1 MADDELSSPS
11 SITNRIQKTTALV
24 EQMTPTTGT
33 FMQMPERVHLD
44 EATRTDNYGRFVL
57 QPLEEGYGTTIGNAF
72 RRVLLASIPGSAI
85 SAVKIDGVLHEF
97 QTIPGV
103 TEDMAEIVLNL
114 KEIRLKQIDK
124 KSVSVSFSVSGPGMF
139 TGADIQKATEDFE
152 ILNPEHHIATLSEG
166 VTLQVEL
173 RIGRGKGYILA
184 EDQVVGDAPVGMIP
198 IDSIFTP
205 VLNVRY
211 QVEPTRVGQK
221 TDYEKLTLEIT
232 TDGSI
237 TPEESLASAAKI
249 LRDHIQ
255 LFLNFDAEEA
265 QIQEEEETKEA
276 EFNRVRRILN
286 TPVDELELS
295 VRSHNCL
302 KAANIHT
309 ISDLV
314 SRQESEMLKFR
325 NFGRKSLTELTEII
339 ENFGLTFGM
348 DVEKYLKE
356 EKES

>member
-1 MADDELSSPS
+1 MMWSDF
-11 SITNRIQKTTALV
+11 QKPKKLDYDPETL
-24 EQMTPTTGT
+24 TP
-33 FMQMPERVHLD
+33 
-44 EATRTDNYGRFVL
+44 NYGRFTA
-57 QPLEEGYGTTIGNAF
+57 QPFERGFGTTIGNAF
-72 RRVLLASIPGSAI
+72 RRVLLASLPGSAI
-85 SAVKIDGVLHEF
+85 TAVKIEGVLHEF
-97 QTIPGV
+97 QTIQGV

-114 KEIRLKQIDK
+114 KEIRLKQIDRK
-124 KSVSVSFSVSGPGMF
+124 ATKINFSVKGPGQV
-139 TGADIQKATEDFE
+139 TGADIQGASSEFE
-152 ILNPEHHIATLSEG
+152 ILNQDHHIATLSDG
-166 VTLQVEL
+166 VTLQFEL
-173 RIGRGKGYILA
+173 HIGRGKGYVLA
-184 EDQVVGDAPVGMIP
+184 EDQVIEEAPVGMIP

-237 TPEESLASAAKI
+237 SPEESLASAAKI
-249 LRDHIQ
+249 LRDHVQ

-265 QIQEEEETKEA
+265 QIQEEEESREA
-276 EFNRVRRILN
+276 EFNRVRRILT

-325 NFGRKSLTELTEII
+325 NFGRKSLQELAQVLE
-339 ENFGLTFGM
+339 ERGLHFGM
-348 DVEKYLKE
+348 DVDKYLE
-356 EKES
+356 RT

>member
-1 MADDELSSPS
+1 MSTAQTEQ
-11 SITNRIQKTTALV
+11 TNQ
-24 EQMTPTTGT
+24 TPGT
-33 FMQMPERVHLD
+33 FIQMPERVQLD
-44 EATRTDNYGRFVL
+44 ESTRNESYGRFVL

-85 SAVKIDGVLHEF
+85 TAVKIEGVLHEF

-114 KEIRLKQIDK
+114 KEIRLKQIDRK
-124 KSVSVSFSVSGPGMF
+124 ATKISFSVEGPGTV
-139 TGADIQKATEDFE
+139 TGADIQKAADEFE
-152 ILNPEHHIATLSEG
+152 ILNEDHHIATLSEG
-166 VTLQVEL
+166 VTLQFEL
-173 RIGRGKGYILA
+173 YIGRGKGYVLA
-184 EDQVVGDAPVGMIP
+184 EDQVIEEPPVGVIP

-237 TPEESLASAAKI
+237 SPEESLASAAKI
-249 LRDHIQ
+249 LRDHVQ

-265 QIQEEEETKEA
+265 QIQEEEESREA
-276 EFNRVRRILN
+276 EFNRVRRILT

-325 NFGRKSLTELTEII
+325 NFGRKSLSELTDII
-339 ENFGLTFGM
+339 EGYGLTFGM
-348 DVEKYLKE
+348 DVQKYLKE

>member
-1 MADDELSSPS
+1 M
-11 SITNRIQKTTALV
+11 TTA
-24 EQMTPTTGT
+24 QTDQITTAAGS
-33 FMQMPERVHLD
+33 FIQMPERVQLD
-44 EATRTDNYGRFVL
+44 EGSRTEAFGRFVL

-85 SAVKIDGVLHEF
+85 TGVKIEGVLHEF

-114 KEIRLKQIDK
+114 KEIRLKQLEK
-124 KSVSVSFSVSGPGMF
+124 KDNTISFSVKGPGEV
-139 TGADIQKATEDFE
+139 TGKDLQKASTDFE
-152 ILNPEHHIATLSEG
+152 ILNPDHHVATLAEG
-166 VTLQVEL
+166 VSLQFEL
-173 RIGRGKGYILA
+173 RIGRGKGYVLA
-184 EDQVVGDAPVGMIP
+184 EDQVVPEAPIGLIP

-211 QVEPTRVGQK
+211 MVEPTRVGQK
-221 TDYEKLTLEIT
+221 TDYEKLTLEIK

-237 TPEESLASAAKI
+237 SPEESLASAAKI
-249 LRDHIQ
+249 LRDHVQ

-265 QIQEEEETKEA
+265 QIQEEEESREA
-276 EFNRVRRILN
+276 EFNRVRRILT

-325 NFGRKSLTELTEII
+325 NFGRKSLSELTEII
-339 ENFGLTFGM
+339 DGYGLTFGM
-348 DVEKYLKE
+348 DVQKYLRDDKD
-356 EKES
+356 S

>member
-1 MADDELSSPS
+1 MTAESKQMSLTTI
-11 SITNRIQKTTALV
+11 SI
-24 EQMTPTTGT
+24 
-33 FMQMPERVHLD
+33 MQMPERVHL
-44 EATRTDNYGRFVL
+44 EESTRTDSYGRFVL
-57 QPLEEGYGTTIGNAF
+57 QPLEEGYGTTIGNSF

-85 SAVKIDGVLHEF
+85 SAVKIEGVLHEF

-124 KSVSVSFSVSGPGMF
+124 ESDSITFSVSGPGIF
-139 TGADIQKATEDFE
+139 TGNDIQKSTNDFE
-152 ILNPEHHIATLSEG
+152 VLNPDHHIATLSEG

-173 RIGRGKGYILA
+173 RIGYSKGYVLA
-184 EDQVVGDAPVGMIP
+184 EDQVLTDTPVGMIP

-205 VLNVRY
+205 ILNVRY

-237 TPEESLASAAKI
+237 TSEESLVTAAKI
-249 LRDHIQ
+249 MRDHIQ
-255 LFLNFDAEEA
+255 LFLNFDAKEA
-265 QIQEEEETKEA
+265 QIQEEEESREA
-276 EFNRVRRILN
+276 ELNRIRRILN
-286 TPVDELELS
+286 MTVDELELS

-302 KAANIHT
+302 KAANIHR

-314 SRQESEMLKFR
+314 SQQESDMLKFR
-325 NFGRKSLTELTEII
+325 NFGRKSLTELTEVIHG
-339 ENFGLTFGM
+339 FGLTFGM
-348 DVEKYLKE
+348 DVDKYLKD